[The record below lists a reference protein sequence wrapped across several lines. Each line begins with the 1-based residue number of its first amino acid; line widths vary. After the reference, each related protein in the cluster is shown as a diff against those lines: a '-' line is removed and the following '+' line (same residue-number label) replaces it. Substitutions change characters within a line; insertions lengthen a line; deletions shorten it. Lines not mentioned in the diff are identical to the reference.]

1 MENRVLYNGVCMP
14 EIGYGTWQT
23 EDKEAKT
30 CVSQAL
36 QSGYRHIDTAS
47 IYGNEAALGIG
58 IRASNMP
65 REELF
70 VTSKVWNTNR
80 GYDKTID
87 AFQQSLNNLGLDY
100 LDLYLIHWP
109 CNAKQSADYNRI
121 NLETY
126 QALID
131 LYKAGKVRAIGVSNF
146 LPHHLDMLLKTEVPP
161 MVNQIEFHPGYSQQ
175 EVIAYCQKHNIV
187 VEAWSPLGCG
197 SVLQDELVLELA
209 EKYNKSAAQ
218 ICIRFALQQNIVP
231 LPKTIRSDKMKENL
245 DVYDFSLTQKDMQ
258 KLIKMPIKGW
268 SGNHPDMVER

>member
-80 GYDKTID
+80 GYDKTMD
-87 AFQQSLNNLGLDY
+87 AFQQSLHNLGLDY

-175 EVIAYCQKHNIV
+175 EVIAYCHKHNIV

-218 ICIRFALQQNIVP
+218 ICIRL
-231 LPKTIRSDKMKENL
+231 
-245 DVYDFSLTQKDMQ
+245 SL
-258 KLIKMPIKGW
+258 IHI
-268 SGNHPDMVER
+268 

>member
-1 MENRVLYNGVCMP
+1 MECACLKSVMAHGRQRIKRRRPVYHRLCNQG
-14 EIGYGTWQT
+14 IGI
-23 EDKEAKT
+23 
-30 CVSQAL
+30 
-36 QSGYRHIDTAS
+36 IDTAS

-80 GYDKTID
+80 GYDKTMD
-87 AFQQSLNNLGLDY
+87 AFQQSLHNLGLDY

-175 EVIAYCQKHNIV
+175 EVIAYCHKHNIV

-231 LPKTIRSDKMKENL
+231 LPKTIRPDKMKENL